1 MKSQTIYTEQQ
12 ARVIHAAITA
22 CGGTVQLARQLDYAT
37 AESVRQWYAERK
49 FVPAEKARQF
59 LAIARANGSE
69 ITLADIRPDL
79 YGNITTRELGYRPR
93 MAAEKSP
100 A

>member
-1 MKSQTIYTEQQ
+1 MKSQTFYTEPQ

-22 CGGTVQLARQLDYAT
+22 CGGTVRLARQLDYAT

-59 LAIARANGSE
+59 LMIARENGSD

-79 YGNITTRELGYRPR
+79 YANITTRELGYRPR
-93 MAAEKSP
+93 MAEK
-100 A
+100 ATA